1 MQREYH
7 VSAKIEG
14 DNIMVRGQLSRRT
27 DLPTTQLTFTDMR
40 STVSYPVTIYWKSQP
55 PNDHAQLAAVE
66 RAVLNYC
73 TQLFHEAAYAGPI
86 DCCL

>member
-7 VSAKIEG
+7 ILAKVEG
-14 DNIMVRGQLSRRT
+14 NDIMVHGQLSRRT
-27 DLPTTQLTFTDMR
+27 DLPTTQLTFTDVR
-40 STVSYPVTIYWKSQP
+40 AAVSYPVTIYWKSTP
-55 PNDHAQLAAVE
+55 PDDHNQLAAVE

-73 TQLFHEAAYAGPI
+73 TQLFHESAYTGPI